1 MAKSLPLPGNFR
13 ETPTPYVGPD
23 TKKSCPLKKPLAY
36 TGSVIQQT
44 IPPEEQA
51 QTVTGQL
58 NGFSNIHLRAKKGK
72 KIGLIRVIK
81 ALHQEGFFKDLHGG
95 TPTEE
100 EVFSAFG
107 LAVNEPLDDFTAQLS
122 NNRKDNLPSTRANVF
137 NTLRDSYLEY
147 EQDID
152 NKKKERE

>member
-1 MAKSLPLPGNFR
+1 MELHFNG
-13 ETPTPYVGPD
+13 PTQIGEIKDQKGSSIAIGMP
-23 TKKSCPLKKPLAY
+23 
-36 TGSVIQQT
+36 GSVIQQT
-44 IPPEEQA
+44 VTPEEQPQPA
-51 QTVTGQL
+51 KCPLKGT
-58 NGFSNIHLRAKKGK
+58 SSIHLRAKKGK

-81 ALHQEGFFKDLHGG
+81 ALQKEGYFEDLFGG

-100 EVFSAFG
+100 EVFKAFG

-122 NNRKDNLPSTRANVF
+122 NNRKDNLPSTRADVF
-137 NTLRDSYLEY
+137 NTLHDSYLEY